1 MRKLIL
7 FISVLV
13 VLVAGGI
20 FYLNEEKKHFID
32 DLPQSPVAVNQSINK
47 SSSSVNETED
57 SNNFFEGQ
65 VVEVDGER
73 FIPHETLQQE
83 QNASAEK
90 TASETPTPD
99 EEADE
104 KADFVRDQWLQ
115 MFGDIPQVHAAS
127 EYMRKIYKQER
138 HIPIDEVIAGLEASH
153 YLFPNGGHG
162 ILLKMRKSQKA
173 QGIDVVEFVYEE
185 IENERYAPDYKEIV
199 LNAPEPFPSDASV
212 PDSIASGS
220 IDEDID
226 VLPAR
231 SEGTPVIPK
240 SKTSVMSEHVHHED
254 GHAHETQTIKT
265 PAPAAAKGV
274 EADGWVGL
282 SSEQRERAKR
292 LFDEYGTTEGL
303 RRLKESDPE
312 AARRFESDP
321 DSIEDAEN
329 RHKLRSRRVGTGRE
343 RHPVL
348 SRDVPDGRQ
357 SESESKD

>member
-1 MRKLIL
+1 MRKFIL
-7 FISVLV
+7 FMSVIV
-13 VLVAGGI
+13 VLIAGGI
-20 FYLNEEKKHFID
+20 FYLNEEKKHFIEN
-32 DLPQSPVAVNQSINK
+32 LLQSPVAVNQSIDK
-47 SSSSVNETED
+47 SSSSGNEM
-57 SNNFFEGQ
+57 F
-65 VVEVDGER
+65 EVDGER
-73 FIPHETLQQE
+73 FIPEDGVHETLPQE
-83 QNASAEK
+83 QTATAEK
-90 TASETPTPD
+90 TSSETPSPD
-99 EEADE
+99 EKADE
-104 KADFVRDQWLQ
+104 KADFVRDQWIE
-115 MFGDIPQVHAAS
+115 MFGDIPEVHAAS
-127 EYMRKIYKQER
+127 EYMRKIYKKER
-138 HIPIDEVIAGLEASH
+138 HIPINEVISGLEASH

-231 SEGTPVIPK
+231 SEGTPVMPE

-329 RHKLRSRRVGTGRE
+329 RHKSRSRRVGTGRE
-343 RHPVL
+343 RRPVP
-348 SRDVPDGRQ
+348 SRDVPDGGQ
-357 SESESKD
+357 PESGSKD